1 MQNNNLS
8 IITNFGCIYSCSF
21 CISSSQNT
29 KNDYK
34 FKLKDARDIRN
45 LLKSGIYTR
54 LSISGG
60 GEPLYIHNKDIEL
73 LYKFIIKNSIKY
85 NIHLSFH
92 TNFKKPSVKLAML
105 SSGNYYKQNYV
116 ISIHKEDYLHKFH
129 YWSEANW
136 NSGFNLRFTYVIG
149 YNDND
154 LELITDM
161 LEKIPQYAKLT
172 LKQLDGTVLENI
184 KDINEIRKLIKN
196 NKNCIVL
203 ESGDYNTYYNLKDNT
218 IYDKF
223 KNINFK
229 EIK

>member
-1 MQNNNLS
+1 MNLS
-8 IITNFGCIYSCSF
+8 IITNFGCIYSCPF

-92 TNFKKPSVKLAML
+92 TNFKKPSVKLAKL
-105 SSGNYYKQNYV
+105 SLGNYYKQNYV
-116 ISIHKEDYLHKFH
+116 ISTHAEDYLHKFH
-129 YWSEANW
+129 YWSEDGW
-136 NSGFNLRFTYVIG
+136 NNGFNLRFTYVIG

-154 LELITDM
+154 LELIKDM
-161 LEKIPQYAKLT
+161 LDKKPPEAKLT

-184 KDINEIRKLIKN
+184 KDIDKIRKLIAN
-196 NKNCIVL
+196 NKNCIIL
-203 ESGDYNTYYNLKDNT
+203 ESGDYNTYYNLKDNQ
-218 IYDKF
+218 IYTK
-223 KNINFK
+223 FK
-229 EIK
+229 EINFEK